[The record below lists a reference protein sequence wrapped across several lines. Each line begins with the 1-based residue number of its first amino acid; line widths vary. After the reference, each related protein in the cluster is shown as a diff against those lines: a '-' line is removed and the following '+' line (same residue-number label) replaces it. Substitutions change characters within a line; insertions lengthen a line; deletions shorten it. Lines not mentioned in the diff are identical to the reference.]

1 MPEELR
7 PDDPDSFG
15 AYRLLSRLGQGGMGT
30 VYLGEGA
37 DGQRVAIKVINPELA
52 GSTQFLDRFRREVA
66 AARRVR
72 RFCTA
77 PVLDASLDDAPL
89 YVVTEFIAG
98 PTLQEVVAESGP
110 LRGSDLEG
118 LAVGVATA
126 LSAIHDASLVH
137 RDLKPSNVLLSPV
150 GPRVIDFGIARALDA
165 QNGVTRTG
173 QIIGTPAFLAP
184 ELVIGGEV
192 SFASDVFSWG
202 CVVVFAGVGRGP
214 FEGNTIPEILHR
226 VAYEPPQLDGL
237 DPSLRALVERALRKS
252 PADRPTVP
260 EMLEQLTGRRSPE
273 PSAEASRPQSQPTQA
288 VRQGLPTQAVQQGP
302 PTQPAHQIQPPPP
315 GPPPRGP
322 QPYETS
328 PLLPPRHTAPPY
340 RPAWTNPPA
349 PRRPRRSGCVIGAL
363 IVALAVAVALVIV
376 LVAAIG
382 ARDSGQDGGS
392 AQASGRSHTTSDVG
406 TGFLGTWRGSIN
418 QPGDPNSPYPAVLT
432 MKSGRVDDIIGTS
445 SYPTLKC
452 SGRLTLLT
460 ASKNRLT
467 VRENITKGTTNCIT
481 ATITLVHRSNG
492 SLDYSFSSP
501 APGHGTLKKH

>member
-7 PDDPDSFG
+7 LDDPDSFG

-30 VYLGEGA
+30 VYLGESA

-52 GSTQFLDRFRREVA
+52 GSAQFLDRFRREVA

-77 PVLDASLDDAPL
+77 PVLDASLADAPL

-98 PTLQEVVAESGP
+98 PTLQEAVEESGP

-165 QNGVTRTG
+165 HTGVTRTG

-184 ELVIGGEV
+184 ELVVGGEV

-226 VAYEPPQLDGL
+226 VAYEPPRLEGL
-237 DPSLRALVERALRKS
+237 DAGLRALVERVLQKS
-252 PADRPTVP
+252 PTDRPTVP
-260 EMLEQLTGRRSPE
+260 EMLYQLTGHRSPE
-273 PSAEASRPQSQPTQA
+273 PSAEASRPQSQP
-288 VRQGLPTQAVQQGP
+288 PTQTWVPLQQS
-302 PTQPAHQIQPPPP
+302 QPPPP

-328 PLLPPRHTAPPY
+328 PLLPPRHTQPPY
-340 RPAWTNPPA
+340 HPAWTHPPA
-349 PRRPRRSGCVIGAL
+349 QYRPRRRGGVVGKL
-363 IVALAVAVALVIV
+363 IAALAGAAVLAIV
-376 LVAAIG
+376 LVAVFVP
-382 ARDSGQDGGS
+382 RDSGKDGGS
-392 AQASGRSHTTSDVG
+392 SQSSGQSSVG
-406 TGFLGTWRGSIN
+406 TSFLGTWRGSID
-418 QPGDPNSPYPAVLT
+418 QQGDPHSPYPVVLA
-432 MKSGRVDDIIGTS
+432 MKSGRVDDIIGHS

-452 SGRLTLLT
+452 SGQLTLLT
-460 ASKNRLT
+460 ASKDRLT
-467 VRENITKGTTNCIT
+467 VREDVTEGITHCVT
-481 ATITLVHRSNG
+481 ATITLVHRPNG
-492 SLDYSFSSP
+492 SLDFSFSTP
-501 APGHGTLKKH
+501 QPGHGTLRKQP